1 MVLTYGTMLAAVSN
15 LILVVI
21 VARSISILEVS
32 FSKKES
38 SFVTNFILLIFF
50 PIGLYFLQPKMNRIV
65 ESVNNRKSR
74 L

>member
-1 MVLTYGTMLAAVSN
+1 MLAAVLN

>member
-1 MVLTYGTMLAAVSN
+1 MLAAVSN